1 MKLWLLF
8 ATGTILCWGAY
19 VPTIHHGQM
28 AFEGKNKALWAFLF
42 VGVAYFLVAV
52 LVPAGYLVSSKAP
65 SQLGNVPGMRTSMI
79 AGVLG
84 ALGALFIILAI
95 KEGAKPLY
103 VAPIVFCGA
112 PIVNTFVSLIWKK
125 LADPS
130 APLGSFHPLF
140 FIGILLAAGGASLVL
155 LYKPS

>member
-19 VPTIHHGQM
+19 VPAIHHGQM

-65 SQLGNVPGMRTSMI
+65 SQLC
-79 AGVLG
+79 AGC
-84 ALGALFIILAI
+84 
-95 KEGAKPLY
+95 P
-103 VAPIVFCGA
+103 CSQ
-112 PIVNTFVSLIWKK
+112 N
-125 LADPS
+125 
-130 APLGSFHPLF
+130 SFSPHPAT
-140 FIGILLAAGGASLVL
+140 AA
-155 LYKPS
+155 